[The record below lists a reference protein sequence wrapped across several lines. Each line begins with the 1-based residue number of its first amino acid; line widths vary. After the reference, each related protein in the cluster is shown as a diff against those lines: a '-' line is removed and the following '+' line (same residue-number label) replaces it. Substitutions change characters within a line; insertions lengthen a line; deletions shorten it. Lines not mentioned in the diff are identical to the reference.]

1 MTKLIRWYMISTIR
15 GKEDQVLESLNNRI
29 QAENMLHDFDLNAND
44 GSAFKI
50 FKKPT
55 LSQKEFQKKNEGLE
69 YKVKYVNL
77 YPGYIFAKM
86 HMSDEAWFLI
96 RNTQYVTGLIGSSG
110 KGAKPTPLSSLEIK
124 KMKQQEEEFQR
135 SFDAGENVF
144 GYSVGDVVEIIDGI
158 YIGKDGEILSINSKE
173 NTVTLKS
180 EGYGKQIEII
190 VSMEIIRRIE
200 E

>member
-1 MTKLIRWYMISTIR
+1 MTQIKWYMISTIR

-29 QAENMLHDFDLNAND
+29 QAEGLIHDFDLNANN

-55 LSQKEFQKKNEGLE
+55 LSQKEFQKKNEGLD

-86 HMSDEAWFLI
+86 HMSDEAWFLV

-110 KGAKPTPLSSLEIK
+110 KGAKPTPLSNLEIK
-124 KMKQQEEEFQR
+124 KMMQQEAEFQR
-135 SFDAGENVF
+135 AFDVGENVF
-144 GYSVGDVVEIIDGI
+144 GYTVGDFVEIIDGI

-180 EGYGKQIEII
+180 ESYGKQVEII
-190 VSMEIIRRIE
+190 ISMEMIRKVE
-200 E
+200 K

>member
-1 MTKLIRWYMISTIR
+1 
-15 GKEDQVLESLNNRI
+15 KEDQVLESLNNWI
-29 QAENMLHDFDLNAND
+29 QAENLLSDFDLDANN

-86 HMSDEAWFLI
+86 HMSDKAWFLI

-110 KGAKPTPLSSLEIK
+110 KGAKPTPLSNLEIK
-124 KMKQQEEEFQR
+124 KMFRQEQEFQR
-135 SFDAGENVF
+135 AFDAGENVF
-144 GYSVGDVVEIIDGI
+144 GYCVGDVVEIINGI
-158 YIGKDGEILSINSKE
+158 YSGKDGEILSINSKE

-180 EGYGKQIEII
+180 EGYGKLIEII
-190 VSMEIIRRIE
+190 VEMENIRKID
-200 E
+200 